1 MANEEKP
8 RNKGVGEYAK
18 DFVGGLF
25 GRDDDDDKPANAAAQ
40 RDQAQ
45 TTNERP
51 RDKGIG
57 EYTKDFVGGLFGRDD
72 NDDDQTKPK
81 QAAPAN
87 DSPRFGSDVQSAA
100 EYARE
105 QAQTTKPKPSGM
117 LGGVGDAIEE
127 AKKRAQEQQAQQ
139 SQTAKPSGMLGG
151 VNDAIEEAR
160 KRAQEQQDAAKPSAI
175 QPKPNSSFSTQQ
187 SSKPN
192 NPFGNQQTTPPAAAS
207 KPDDSADDSELERLR
222 QRIADLE
229 RNNAAAQAAPTPQ
242 AAPQQRTYT
251 VQSGDTMRRIAQR
264 FYGDEMK
271 WKRIYE
277 ANRGT
282 ISNPDLI
289 YPGQEFIIPE

>member
-25 GRDDDDDKPANAAAQ
+25 GRDDDDEKTSNAAAQ

-72 NDDDQTKPK
+72 NDDDETKPR
-81 QAAPAN
+81 QAAPAK
-87 DSPRFGSDVQSAA
+87 DSPRFGNDVQSAA
-100 EYARE
+100 EHARE
-105 QAQTTKPKPSGM
+105 QAQSGKPSTGGGIF
-117 LGGVGDAIEE
+117 GGVNDAIEE
-127 AKKRAQEQQAQQ
+127 AKKRAQEQNA
-139 SQTAKPSGMLGG
+139 AKPNASGMLGG
-151 VNDAIEEAR
+151 VSEAIEEAK
-160 KRAQEQQDAAKPSAI
+160 KRAQEQQDAAKPGQI
-175 QPKPNSSFSTQQ
+175 QPKPHSSFSTQQ

-207 KPDDSADDSELERLR
+207 KPDDSADDNELERLR
-222 QRIADLE
+222 QRINDLE
-229 RNNAAAQAAPTPQ
+229 RNNAAQQAAPTPQ